1 MIERLNQLKSVL
13 DNSGTLSKDD
23 KEFIKSEYLK
33 VQGTELITKSKCKNC
48 WKDAI
53 AILIHSLS
61 GKKINMKAG
70 CVEVFNGVI
79 YNPHN
84 ITDAIAM
91 QIMAKNP
98 ETKRKFYYHGNRL

>member
-33 VQGTELITKSKCKNC
+33 VQGTALVTQSKCKNC
-48 WKDAI
+48 WKDGI
-53 AILIHSLS
+53 AVLIHSLS
-61 GKKINMKAG
+61 GSKIRMRAG
-70 CVEVFNGVI
+70 CVETFNGI
-79 YNPHN
+79 NYNRHN

-91 QIMAKNP
+91 QIMAQNP
-98 ETKRKFYYHGNRL
+98 ETKHNFY